1 MKSYFFIVFIFI
13 SKGCYHQLV
22 GHLGNFIAL
31 GICLLFSAFFSMT
44 ETTITSINRSRLK
57 TLSEEN
63 YGQRKN
69 LSWLMNNVPLAV
81 NITLIGNNL
90 VNISSSALATKIAID
105 ILQSPVAVPVAVA
118 IMTVFIVIFCE
129 ILPKNLGMAYQEKC
143 LLLCLPLLRIIGWLL
158 TPITWFLGL
167 LLALTSKVFGL
178 KLDNVD
184 AFATREEID
193 YIVEESSAG
202 GELEEK
208 ERQMIHGVIGLE
220 DTRISEVMEPR
231 NDMSTIEVSKSIDD
245 AITIFTESGHSRI
258 PVYNDDIDHIVGIL
272 YAKDL
277 LKPLSSAKNFT
288 IKSIMRQALFVPET
302 MKTDEALDLM
312 KKSHKHIAIV
322 VDEYGGTAGLVSLE
336 DLIEEIVGDIQDEY
350 DEEVPDIAK
359 TNNGAYVVQGFVN
372 LEDLGEELKHP
383 FNEDFPEV
391 DTVAG
396 MILELAGNF
405 PKEGQV
411 FKTGDWKIETQ
422 KVENHR
428 IAQVLI
434 TYVGADEK
442 KNSEEIK
449 TPGGNDAE

>member
-1 MKSYFFIVFIFI
+1 M
-13 SKGCYHQLV
+13 
-22 GHLGNFIAL
+22 
-31 GICLLFSAFFSMT
+31 FFSMT
-44 ETTITSINRSRLK
+44 ETTITSITRSRLK

-63 YGQRKN
+63 NGQKKN
-69 LSWLMNNVPLAV
+69 LHWLMNNVPLAV

-129 ILPKNLGMAYQEKC
+129 ILPKNLGMAYQEKS
-143 LLLCLPLLRIIGWLL
+143 LLFCLPLLRVIGWIL
-158 TPITWFLGL
+158 TPVTWFLGVL
-167 LLALTSKVFGL
+167 LSLTSKAFGL
-178 KLDNVD
+178 NLDNSD

-277 LKPLSSAKNFT
+277 LKPLSAAKDFT

-359 TNNGAYVVQGFVN
+359 TNKGYVVQGFVN

-396 MILELAGNF
+396 MILELAGYF

-411 FKTGDWKIETQ
+411 FTTGDWQIETQ

-428 IAQVLI
+428 IAQALI
-434 TYVGADEK
+434 TYVGTDK
-442 KNSEEIK
+442 SKNTDDNK
-449 TPGGNDAE
+449 AHGGNESI